1 MEQSN
6 EETCSIEQHSRSY
19 HMTLLPSLTVSRVMS
34 TGRSFVSVI
43 ARKQTYRNL
52 AYLVVASS
60 LGLYYLY
67 VLAYAYAGV
76 VESELLIV
84 LLGLPLLLVPLAAF
98 GPLARVE
105 RWLTARLLGIDLA
118 PAAPDKPSA
127 SPSTNVRARLVGQL
141 TASEPRRNVLTLFVI
156 ATTGFL
162 WLTTVGYLLLQ
173 GISYVATPLFIPKVM
188 TLIGVTST
196 SDIYAGRAVITI
208 ETDVWI
214 AKTAGA
220 IIGNFIDLSIGAG
233 STEIRTLETALLFS
247 MSGVVLVLISLH
259 LSNGIA
265 RRLGRFAQVLLRP
278 EANT

>member
-1 MEQSN
+1 M
-6 EETCSIEQHSRSY
+6 IV
-19 HMTLLPSLTVSRVMS
+19 LPSLTVLGVMNM
-34 TGRSFVSVI
+34 GRSFVSVI

-52 AYLVVASS
+52 AYLVTTSS
-60 LGLYYLY
+60 LGLYYLC
-67 VLAYAYAGV
+67 VLTYAYAGV

-84 LLGLPLLLVPLAAF
+84 LLGLPLLLVPLTAF

-105 RWLTARLLGIDLA
+105 RWLTTRLLGSDLT
-118 PAAPDKPSA
+118 PAAPDKLSA
-127 SPSTNVRARLVGQL
+127 SPATSVRTRLLGQF
-141 TASEPRRNVLTLFVI
+141 TASEHRRSVLALFVI

-173 GISYVATPLFIPKVM
+173 GVAYVTTPLFAPEVIA
-188 TLIGVTST
+188 LIGVNST
-196 SDIYAGRAVITI
+196 SDMYARWAIITI

-220 IIGNFIDLSIGAG
+220 IIGSFIDLSIGTG
-233 STEIRTLETALLFS
+233 STEIRTLGTALIFS
-247 MSGVVLVLISLH
+247 IGGVVLVLVSLH

-278 EANT
+278 EADT